1 MNFWRFISTTNKN
14 FKYLEGT
21 VGIIT
26 AYGGAIKYESSNHWL
41 TTSSI
46 EKVTDEGDLRMYVT
60 LNSIYVFE
68 KLGES
73 VSVEDYLR

>member
-1 MNFWRFISTTNKN
+1 MNFWRFVSTTNKN

-26 AYGGAIKYESSNHWL
+26 PYLTAIKYESSNHWL